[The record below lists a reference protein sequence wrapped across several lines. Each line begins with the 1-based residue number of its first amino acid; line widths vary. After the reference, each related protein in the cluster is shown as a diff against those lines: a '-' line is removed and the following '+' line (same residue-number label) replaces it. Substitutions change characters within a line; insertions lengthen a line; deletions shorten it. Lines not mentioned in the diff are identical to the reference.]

1 LILARL
7 GDYIR
12 EECNPLGS
20 SQEQG
25 LRLIGVSN
33 EHGLH
38 ASSREASDDLSRY
51 QRIEK
56 NWFAYNP
63 MRVNVGSIGLA
74 DDEMKTGYTSP
85 DYTVFSCRQ
94 GIDPHYLLLFLKS
107 DYGLEAIGRNCSGA
121 VRKRLYYSGLSEIE
135 LPVPSLTEQRAVV
148 LRIKRINET
157 IRTIREQNSDRH
169 ELPQIKQAMLRDAV
183 QGKLTADWRAAHPN
197 VEPANTLLQRI
208 QAEKL
213 RLISAKKL
221 RAEKPPPKIITA
233 EIPFGIPKGWTWCRM
248 QEVGFFQR
256 GKSRARPRN
265 DPRLFNG
272 GKIPFVQ
279 TGDVARSKRTGF
291 RIETCTSY
299 YNEMGLAQSRL
310 WPQGTMCITIAA
322 NIAETGFLTFPACVP
337 DSVVA
342 FTPAVVGKT
351 PEFLRMFI
359 ELTRTAI
366 QKFAPATA
374 QKNINL
380 EIIGELM
387 LPLPPLSEQ
396 AAIVEKVET
405 LMAICGTLEAE
416 IEKSRV
422 DAAHLLQVIL
432 KDAFAPRPKSPAV
445 FVRTPELAEDLAP

>member
-1 LILARL
+1 
-7 GDYIR
+7 
-12 EECNPLGS
+12 
-20 SQEQG
+20 
-25 LRLIGVSN
+25 
-33 EHGLH
+33 
-38 ASSREASDDLSRY
+38 
-51 QRIEK
+51 
-56 NWFAYNP
+56 
-63 MRVNVGSIGLA
+63 
-74 DDEMKTGYTSP
+74 
-85 DYTVFSCRQ
+85 
-94 GIDPHYLLLFLKS
+94 
-107 DYGLEAIGRNCSGA
+107 
-121 VRKRLYYSGLSEIE
+121 
-135 LPVPSLTEQRAVV
+135 
-148 LRIKRINET
+148 
-157 IRTIREQNSDRH
+157 
-169 ELPQIKQAMLRDAV
+169 
-183 QGKLTADWRAAHPN
+183 
-197 VEPANTLLQRI
+197 
-208 QAEKL
+208 
-213 RLISAKKL
+213 
-221 RAEKPPPKIITA
+221 
-233 EIPFGIPKGWTWCRM
+233 
-248 QEVGFFQR
+248 
-256 GKSRARPRN
+256 
-265 DPRLFNG
+265 
-272 GKIPFVQ
+272 
-279 TGDVARSKRTGF
+279 
-291 RIETCTSY
+291 
-299 YNEMGLAQSRL
+299 
-310 WPQGTMCITIAA
+310 MCITIAA